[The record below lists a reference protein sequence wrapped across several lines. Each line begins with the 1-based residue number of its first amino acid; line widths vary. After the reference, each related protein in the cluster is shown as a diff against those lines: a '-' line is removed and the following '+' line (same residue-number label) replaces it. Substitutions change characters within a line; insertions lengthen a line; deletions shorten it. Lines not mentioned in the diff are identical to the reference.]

1 MIMDK
6 KLNTVSSFFSK
17 NYKTLLFVGIGLVAL
32 YWLIFVITPSVTM
45 SDQDKQKIDSLN
57 VVIQGLHDENA
68 KLDSTIVGLN
78 KEIDLVDKQ
87 IEDIKHKKTKVKQKY
102 HEEINRVDSYT
113 EPELDSFFSDRYK

>member
-1 MIMDK
+1 MDK

-17 NYKTLLFVGIGLVAL
+17 NYKTLLIVGFGLVAL
-32 YWLIFVITPSVTM
+32 YWVIFIITPNVSM

-57 VVIQGLHDENA
+57 VVIQGLYDENA

-78 KEIDLVDKQ
+78 KQIDLVDKQ
-87 IEDIKHKKTKVKQKY
+87 IEDIKHKKTIVKQKY

-113 EPELDSFFSDRYK
+113 EPELDSFFSDRYKK